1 MTTLADMLSAS
12 KWTRSLSAEHLQ
24 RATAELIQRDVAAG
38 AFVCRK
44 GEPVEHWIGVIDG
57 LLKISIVS
65 PAGRT
70 TTLTGVA
77 TGGWFGEGSMLKS
90 EARRYDA
97 IALRATRVACM
108 SRATFNW
115 LCEASI
121 PFSRFL
127 VNQINERCG
136 QFIAMLEADRLLD
149 RDARVAHCIWVL
161 FNPYLYPGVSPH
173 IEISQEEIGHLSG
186 LSRQH
191 VNKALHLLEQR
202 GLLHVD
208 HRGITITDLAGLGK
222 FSG

>member
-1 MTTLADMLSAS
+1 MIPLAHMLNAS
-12 KWTRSLSAEHLQ
+12 KWATGLSPEHLQ
-24 RATAELIQRDVAAG
+24 RVTAELIQRDVAAG

-65 PAGRT
+65 PAGRAM
-70 TTLTGVA
+70 TLTGVA
-77 TGGWFGEGSMLKS
+77 AGGWFGEGSMLKS
-90 EARRYDA
+90 EPRRYDA

-108 SRATFNW
+108 SRGTFNW
-115 LCEASI
+115 LCGASI
-121 PFSRFL
+121 PFNRFL
-127 VNQINERCG
+127 VNQLNERCG

-149 RDARVAHCIWVL
+149 RDARVAQCLWVL
-161 FNPYLYPGVSPH
+161 FNPYLYPGVGPH

-208 HRGITITDLAGLGK
+208 HRGITITNLTGLGK
-222 FSG
+222 FIG